1 MKKFESNP
9 TPELA
14 GMLAD
19 YFEAQND
26 MKQAYTYLKKVK
38 KLSKIAR
45 PTLTIKSSMLC
56 IPVFAQKNCQRINTT
71 VKSAQRKSLLL
82 FPHGAVVTKSTARC
96 RIANVFKRT
105 GATP

>member
-1 MKKFESNP
+1 MKTALADLEPISAKMKKFESNP

-38 KLSKIAR
+38 K
-45 PTLTIKSSMLC
+45 
-56 IPVFAQKNCQRINTT
+56 FAKD
-71 VKSAQRKSLLL
+71 
-82 FPHGAVVTKSTARC
+82 STANLDNK
-96 RIANVFKRT
+96 IFNVVYSGFRSKKL
-105 GATP
+105 PKN